1 LIASHVDM
9 RRSKRALNTWERGM
23 RRRGSCSGEEMMGG
37 GRGDESR
44 SGKARGSAHR
54 GFGVAEDNPGE
65 LAACLESCR
74 SLGCALNS
82 VSDARRWRRRETYVE
97 GLREEK
103 GKGVQVHG
111 HTTLTRPTAMSC
123 TPNASSCGF
132 SWPSSYLRIVSHFFA
147 VGRRA

>member
-1 LIASHVDM
+1 MGTSQGVG
-9 RRSKRALNTWERGM
+9 KRG
-23 RRRGSCSGEEMMGG
+23 
-37 GRGDESR
+37 
-44 SGKARGSAHR
+44 GSAHR

-82 VSDARRWRRRETYVE
+82 VSNARRWHRRETYLE
-97 GLREEK
+97 GLCEEREQ
-103 GKGVQVHG
+103 GVQVHS

-132 SWPSSYLRIVSHFFA
+132 NWPSSYLRIVSHFFA